1 MLIGYAR
8 VSSPEQR
15 LDLQLDA
22 LGRAGCERL
31 FTDQASGGRQER
43 PALIAA
49 KSHLRRGDTLVVW
62 KLDRLGRSVRHLV
75 ELVAELEQ
83 AGVHFASLTDG
94 IDTATP
100 AGRFFFHVMAALAEM
115 ERDLIRER
123 TKAGLQAAKARGR
136 LGGRRPKLSPQQL
149 AHAKKLLAD
158 PETTGAEV
166 AETFGIARSTLYR
179 SIGRRP
185 GREMRR
191 TGRPVVSSGRA
202 DQGAEDAA

>member
-8 VSSPEQR
+8 ISSADQR

-22 LGRAGCERL
+22 LQRAGCERL
-31 FTDQASGGRQER
+31 FTDQASGGRHDR
-43 PALIAA
+43 PGLTAA
-49 KSHLRRGDTLVVW
+49 QSHLRRGDTLMVW
-62 KLDRLGRSVRHLV
+62 KLDRLGRSVRQLV
-75 ELVAELEQ
+75 ELVAALERE
-83 AGVHFASLTDG
+83 GIHFASITDR

-123 TKAGLQAAKARGR
+123 TRAGLHAAKARGR
-136 LGGRRPKLSPQQL
+136 LGGRRPKLTPQQL
-149 AHAKKLLAD
+149 AHAKKLLED

-166 AETFGIARSTLYR
+166 AETFGVARSTLYR

-185 GREMRR
+185 RGRSRTAFADKGAATRR
-191 TGRPVVSSGRA
+191 ELGDG
-202 DQGAEDAA
+202 DAV

>member
-1 MLIGYAR
+1 MQIGYAR
-8 VSSPEQR
+8 VSSPDQR

-22 LGRAGCERL
+22 LKRAGCERL
-31 FTDQASGGRQER
+31 FTDQASGGRPDR
-43 PALIAA
+43 PGLLAA
-49 KSHLRRGDTLVVW
+49 RSHLRHGDTLVVW
-62 KLDRLGRSVRHLV
+62 KLDRLGRSVRQLV
-75 ELVAELEQ
+75 ELVATLEA
-83 AGVHFASLTDG
+83 AGIHFASITDG

-123 TKAGLQAAKARGR
+123 TTAGLRAAKARGR
-136 LGGRRPKLSPQQL
+136 LGGRRPKLTAQQL

-166 AETFGIARSTLYR
+166 AKTFGIARSTLYR

-185 GREMRR
+185 RGRSPSEI
-191 TGRPVVSSGRA
+191 VSDVPSFEAKLGK
-202 DQGAEDAA
+202 GNAA